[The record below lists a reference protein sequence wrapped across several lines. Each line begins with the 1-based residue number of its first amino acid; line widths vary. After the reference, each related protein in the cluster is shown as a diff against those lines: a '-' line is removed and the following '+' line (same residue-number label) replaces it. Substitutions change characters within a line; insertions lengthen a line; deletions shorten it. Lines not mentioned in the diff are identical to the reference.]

1 MRAEA
6 VTGQDY
12 GLGLH
17 VVLAETVTGQ
27 DYGHGRFRTR
37 RHKRRRLDVNSS
49 GTIIFCIRHDVRL
62 CFLMARLSNLLR
74 DAVK

>member
-17 VVLAETVTGQ
+17 VVFAETVTGQ

-37 RHKRRRLDVNSS
+37 
-49 GTIIFCIRHDVRL
+49 
-62 CFLMARLSNLLR
+62 LSNLLR
-74 DAVK
+74 DAVERIPVVRFRWHSYVRIVYVGALYVLSVWDP